1 MRFDHDFNLFWK
13 LTSVLILYAN
23 ITWRKSLIYV
33 LLFPIFQRSCGVLRH
48 PVFWTECKGKGLF
61 YFNQFFSEFYEVFLP
76 RTDQKEFE
84 ELFTFFEADGKDTR
98 LTTHHQFFHRFL
110 FTSPSHSSHPKRT
123 TRFFQSGPQR
133 YTGMGFFQIFFEPK
147 SMSKRWIRRE
157 CWVWGLKKV

>member
-61 YFNQFFSEFYEVFLP
+61 YFNQFFSGFYEDFFLRAP
-76 RTDQKEFE
+76 PEKPWRTK
-84 ELFTFFEADGKDTR
+84 LFWKADGKDKW
-98 LTTHHQFFHRFL
+98 LKVHHQFFPTHL
-110 FTSPSHSSHPKRT
+110 FTSPSHSSRPKELPAIFSKAGRKDKQRKLT
-123 TRFFQSGPQR
+123 SKSFFNP
-133 YTGMGFFQIFFEPK
+133 EPTLL
-147 SMSKRWIRRE
+147 SY
-157 CWVWGLKKV
+157 

>member
-84 ELFTFFEADGKDTR
+84 ELFYFFEADGKDTSV
-98 LTTHHQFFHRFL
+98 LIVSQFFFNFL
-110 FTSPSHSSHPKRT
+110 LTKVCEESMKIIHWNIEKANRKEANTSLIS
-123 TRFFQSGPQR
+123 
-133 YTGMGFFQIFFEPK
+133 
-147 SMSKRWIRRE
+147 
-157 CWVWGLKKV
+157 